1 MARTVS
7 VNIRLD
13 ENDKKNM
20 EQVCE
25 DLSLSMGDAFAIL
38 VCREGRIPFD
48 VSIDP
53 FYSQDNIAYMEGIA
67 QDIRDGKARFSEHVI
82 ADLHDLD
89 TIAFY
94 PTRERMARFINGFKT
109 TVVQKI
115 TTVIPEVKVEVER
128 CLLPRPPR
136 GCTGMNGQLGGVETV
151 LQDTFSQMRSG
162 RSGGCGELP
171 HKRIRNP

>member
-25 DLSLSMGDAFAIL
+25 ELGLSMEDAFAIFARK
-38 VCREGRIPFD
+38 VGIERHIPFD

-82 ADLHDLD
+82 ADLLPVPWYLLHKFVA
-89 TIAFY
+89 TA
-94 PTRERMARFINGFKT
+94 ENEHC
-109 TVVQKI
+109 KI
-115 TTVIPEVKVEVER
+115 LIDE
-128 CLLPRPPR
+128 
-136 GCTGMNGQLGGVETV
+136 
-151 LQDTFSQMRSG
+151 
-162 RSGGCGELP
+162 
-171 HKRIRNP
+171 